1 MDRNGI
7 VYSMRALYVTD
18 LHGDENKYRKSLDIV
33 MEKGIRLIINGGDM
47 LPKLGDRH
55 MEQPLFIK
63 GFLRDYFSELQRHNI
78 TCLAI
83 LGNDDLL
90 AVDDLFEKVCREFE
104 NVYNIAG
111 RKACVGGYE
120 FIGMN
125 YILDHPFGCKDR
137 VVTEIHYIPQRQLSP
152 VAVVSNAYGYDRI
165 YNWLEYS
172 RAELP
177 HMCDILKKLPEP
189 ENLRQTVY
197 VMHMPPAGLRLGQLL
212 YQDLDIGSVDIYGF
226 IKEKQPLLSLH
237 GHIHEAPDTEK
248 GKWINQ
254 IYQTT
259 CIQTGQTELDDKEMV
274 YAELDLQKQEYL
286 RKIVNVK

>member
-1 MDRNGI
+1 MK
-7 VYSMRALYVTD
+7 ALYVTD
-18 LHGDENKYRKSLDIV
+18 LHGDKNKYKKSLDIAV
-33 MEKGIRLIINGGDM
+33 EKGISVIVNGGDM

-55 MEQPLFIK
+55 MEQPIFIK
-63 GFLRDYFSELQRHNI
+63 GFLRDYFAELQEHNI
-78 TCLAI
+78 TCLAM

-90 AVDDLFEKVCREFE
+90 AVDDLFEKVCGEFE

-111 RKACVGGYE
+111 KKVCAGGYE

-137 VVTEIHYIPQRQLSP
+137 VVTETHYIPQRQLSP
-152 VAVVSNAYGYDRI
+152 VAGISNEYGYDRI

-172 RAELP
+172 RTELP
-177 HMCDILKKLPEP
+177 HMCDILKNLPEP
-189 ENLRQTVY
+189 EDLQQTVY

-212 YQDLDIGSVDIYGF
+212 YQDLDIGSVDIYDF

-237 GHIHEAPDTEK
+237 GHIHEAPDMEK

-254 IYQTT
+254 IYNTS
-259 CIQTGQTELDDKEMV
+259 CIQTGQTEFGDIDMI
-274 YAELDLQKQEYL
+274 YAELDLRKQEYL